1 MLPNLRIATPPPA
14 SSKERRKEDLEIFVG
29 FVGRMG
35 IWGCGRKS
43 FGEGRKEQQT
53 GPPPAEDPTL
63 SP

>member
-1 MLPNLRIATPPPA
+1 MLRNLRIATPPPA
-14 SSKERRKEDLEIFVG
+14 SSKERRKEDLEISVG
-29 FVGRMG
+29 FVGGMG

-43 FGEGRKEQQT
+43 FSEGRKQQT